1 MRRTTWLL
9 VASVGLASGLQAQ
22 KQIPVG
28 ARVKIVLS
36 ERERQRETRF
46 MRRLVIRGELTAM
59 SAESLWVRPTPVT
72 GIVAVPTA
80 RIRRLYESRGVPS
93 RVASL
98 VTDGVGGAVLGAA
111 TFAIWYGRTVNGN
124 RVDYGEASRGDAA
137 RRGATTGFTVFGI
150 IGFVLPVERWRHRS
164 LDDR

>member
-1 MRRTTWLL
+1 MRSVALL
-9 VASVGLASGLQAQ
+9 LAASVGLTNGVQAQ

-36 ERERQRETRF
+36 ERQRQQETRM
-46 MRRLVIRGELTAM
+46 MRRLVIRGELTAT
-59 SAESLWVRPTPVT
+59 SAESLWVRPTPAT

-93 RVASL
+93 RVASML
-98 VTDGVGGAVLGAA
+98 MDGVGGALVGAA
-111 TFAIWYGRTVNGN
+111 ECAILYGKDVYGHVANC
-124 RVDYGEASRGDAA
+124 GEASRGDAA
-137 RRGATTGFTVFGI
+137 VRGATVGFAVFGI

>member
-1 MRRTTWLL
+1 MRIVAL
-9 VASVGLASGLQAQ
+9 VLAASVAMAHGAQAQ

-28 ARVKIVLS
+28 ARVKVLLS

-46 MRRLVIRGELTAM
+46 ARRMVIRGELTAM

-72 GIVAVPTA
+72 GVVAIPTA

-93 RVASL
+93 RVASML
-98 VTDGVGGAVLGAA
+98 IDGIGGAAIGAIECGLLYG
-111 TFAIWYGRTVNGN
+111 TDVYGRKA
-124 RVDYGEASRGDAA
+124 DCGEASRGDAA
-137 RRGATTGFTVFGI
+137 VRGATVGFAVFGL
-150 IGFVLPVERWRHRS
+150 IGLALPVERWRYRS